1 MIAAVRAE
9 LRKNFTTRLSWS
21 MPLAMFVLGALFAAL
36 QGLFLAVV
44 GEFPGADGEMVRPAE
59 LWDDL
64 TVARMVYTG
73 GVSMGYLLALV
84 LGILSMSG
92 EVRHRT
98 LTSTLLAT
106 PRRGRLLA
114 AKLLGLV
121 VVVVL
126 NAVAFTVGSLIGGG
140 IMLAVGDVAIYP
152 EAGELTATLARM
164 VLVLVLWGLMGFGLG
179 VLIPNQVVAL
189 FVGVGFTLL
198 LEPLIGFGLTF
209 VEWLADAARYFPS
222 QATMATLDLYSG
234 VDPEMQQS
242 LGGAEDPLTW
252 WVGALVLLGYA
263 AVMVVLGWVLTTR
276 RDVS

>member
-9 LRKNFTTRLSWS
+9 LRKYFTTRLSWS
-21 MPLAMFVLGALFAAL
+21 MPLAMLVLGGLFAAL
-36 QGLFLAVV
+36 QGLFLAVI
-44 GEFPGADGEMVRPAE
+44 GEFPGADGEMIRPAE

-73 GVSMGYLLALV
+73 GISMGYLLALV

-98 LTSTLLAT
+98 LTATLLAT

-114 AKLLGLV
+114 AKLVGLV
-121 VVVVL
+121 TVVVL
-126 NAVAFTVGSLIGGG
+126 NALAFTAGSLLGGG
-140 IMLAVGDVAIYP
+140 IMLAVGDAALFP
-152 EAGELTATLARM
+152 EPAQLLATLGRM

-179 VLIPNQVVAL
+179 VLIPNQVIAL

-209 VEWLADAARYFPS
+209 VDWLADAAKFFPS
-222 QATMATLDLYSG
+222 QATSATLDLFSG
-234 VDPEMQQS
+234 VDPAMQQS
-242 LGGAEDPLTW
+242 MGGAEDPLTW
-252 WVGALVLLGYA
+252 WVAALVLLGYA
-263 AVMVVLGWVLTTR
+263 AVMVVLGWVLTAR

>member
-9 LRKNFTTRLSWS
+9 LRKYFTTRLSWG
-21 MPLAMFVLGALFAAL
+21 MPVAMFVLGALFAAL
-36 QGLFLAVV
+36 QGLFLAVI
-44 GEFPGADGEMVRPAE
+44 GEFPTADGEMVRPAE

-98 LTSTLLAT
+98 ITSTLLAT
-106 PRRGRLLA
+106 PRRGRLIT
-114 AKLLGLV
+114 AKLAGLV
-121 VVVVL
+121 LVVIL
-126 NAVAFTVGSLIGGG
+126 NALVFTVGSLVGGG
-140 IMLAVGDVAIYP
+140 ITLAIGDVALFP
-152 EAGELTATLARM
+152 EPAQLLATLGRM

-179 VLIPNQVVAL
+179 VLIPNQVIAL

-198 LEPLIGFGLTF
+198 LEPLIGFGLTL
-209 VEWLADAARYFPS
+209 VDWLADAARFFPS
-222 QATMATLDLYSG
+222 QATVAALDLFSG
-234 VDPEMQQS
+234 LDPEMQQS
-242 LGGAEDPLTW
+242 LGAAEDPLTW

-263 AVMVVLGWVLTTR
+263 AIMVVLGWVLTAR

>member
-1 MIAAVRAE
+1 MTSAVRAE
-9 LRKNFTTRLSWS
+9 LRKYFTTRLSWS

-36 QGLFLAVV
+36 QGLFLAVI

-64 TVARMVYTG
+64 TVARLVYTG
-73 GVSMGYLLALV
+73 GISMGYLLALV

-106 PRRGRLLA
+106 PRRGRLIT
-114 AKLLGLV
+114 AKLAGLA

-126 NAVAFTVGSLIGGG
+126 NALAFTAGSLLGGG
-140 IMLAVGDVAIYP
+140 IMLAVGDAALFP
-152 EAGELTATLARM
+152 EPGQLLATLARM

-179 VLIPNQVVAL
+179 VLIPNQVIAL

-209 VEWLADAARYFPS
+209 VDWLADAAKFFPS

-234 VDPEMQQS
+234 VDPATQQS

-252 WVGALVLLGYA
+252 WVAALVLLGYA
-263 AVMVVLGWVLTTR
+263 AVMVVLGWVLTSR